1 MTEKNKNGL
10 LEINI
15 VLGNIARNMQSLL
28 ICPVCATQAV
38 AIRDFAGSED
48 GHFKCVC
55 HDCSAEWG
63 TRVCDRCKKKF
74 PVIITHSDC
83 RVDWF
88 LPVLLLQFVFTL
100 PSDFAEDAALL
111 QYCTSCYQ
119 APLRTVLALFTHTAP
134 HMVIYR
140 ALNMLTMIL
149 GFGSGNSFNMLENS
163 SQFRQPRLPRRL
175 SHL

>member
-1 MTEKNKNGL
+1 MIRVYPNLSDLIRVKPEFFQVHTVNTSWTGHYS
-10 LEINI
+10 
-15 VLGNIARNMQSLL
+15 GQSHH
-28 ICPVCATQAV
+28 
-38 AIRDFAGSED
+38 R
-48 GHFKCVC
+48 FKTPPSTMAFFRAPEA
-55 HDCSAEWG
+55 HTPHIKTTAS
-63 TRVCDRCKKKF
+63 
-74 PVIITHSDC
+74 C